1 MGVSREKHRCEMLTL
16 TIWTTRWLRVLG
28 CNRTASR
35 CSGSPLKSDINKCK
49 ILVAI
54 KAVLHDFAF
63 QWYKKPPASVS
74 VPVSLQP
81 KKRTW
86 SAIKQVSVFRK
97 LPKVDQLLLQE
108 CSHEI
113 IHSVALWHQILHR
126 LNKTRYSMITQRFR
140 ASLKELCYA
149 WMYSGLLLPPIFFCL
164 ISSPVQHS
172 YMRVVSISS
181 SKPLPRKQK

>member
-1 MGVSREKHRCEMLTL
+1 MRVSREKHRCEMLTL

-35 CSGSPLKSDINKCK
+35 CSGSPLKSDKNKCK

-54 KAVLHDFAF
+54 KAVLHDFTF

-149 WMYSGLLLPPIFFCL
+149 WMYSGLLPPTHLFLSDL
-164 ISSPVQHS
+164 ISCAT
-172 YMRVVSISS
+172 
-181 SKPLPRKQK
+181 

>member
-1 MGVSREKHRCEMLTL
+1 M
-16 TIWTTRWLRVLG
+16 
-28 CNRTASR
+28 
-35 CSGSPLKSDINKCK
+35 
-49 ILVAI
+49 ILHFNV
-54 KAVLHDFAF
+54 HF
-63 QWYKKPPASVS
+63 S

-113 IHSVALWHQILHR
+113 IHSVALWHQIFHR

-140 ASLKELCYA
+140 ASLAELCYA
-149 WMYSGLLLPPIFFCL
+149 WMYSGLLPPIFFCL

-172 YMRVVSISS
+172 YVASYSYIASGFNFLIKTVAKKAKIKFFMVNINYTLFDSTQMCARLHAVVLHRLWGWGAWSVKS
-181 SKPLPRKQK
+181 